1 MHIDQ
6 WLDLEQGRTTATAE
20 RFGVSVSAVS
30 QWRTTGVP
38 VRLWR
43 LMAEWTQGQVSVD
56 EMLAIVESKHPTKE
70 AA

>member
-1 MHIDQ
+1 MQFHQ

-20 RFGVSVSAVS
+20 KFGVSVSAVS
-30 QWRTTGVP
+30 QWRHTGVP

-43 LMAEWTQGQVSVD
+43 LISEWTGGAVSVD
-56 EMLAIVESKHPTKE
+56 EMLSLVEGRRPSKE